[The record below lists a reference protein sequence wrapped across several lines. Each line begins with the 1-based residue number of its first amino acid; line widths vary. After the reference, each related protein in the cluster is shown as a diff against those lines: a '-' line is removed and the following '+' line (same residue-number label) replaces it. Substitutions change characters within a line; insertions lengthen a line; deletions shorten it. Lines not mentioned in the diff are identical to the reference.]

1 MPPSAGTFSINVPG
15 TELTTDADLV
25 IDASVTTTVGGV
37 ESRKPPRPIPN
48 LIPSIPPLPTASI
61 TLDANITADDII
73 NAAEQASNIAITGT
87 VGGDVAD
94 GDTVTLTVNGNTF
107 TGAAS
112 AGAFSINVPGT
123 ELTADADLVID
134 ASVTTT
140 VGGVNP
146 EATANDTESYTVD
159 TTLPTATITLDANIT
174 ADDIISAA
182 EEGTNIA
189 ITGTVGGDVA
199 DGDTVTLTV
208 NGNTFTGAAVLWRH
222 SALMCRVPNSPPMPI
237 SPSTPRSPPLSVV

>member
-1 MPPSAGTFSINVPG
+1 M
-15 TELTTDADLV
+15 
-25 IDASVTTTVGGV
+25 
-37 ESRKPPRPIPN
+37 
-48 LIPSIPPLPTASI
+48 
-61 TLDANITADDII
+61 
-73 NAAEQASNIAITGT
+73 
-87 VGGDVAD
+87 
-94 GDTVTLTVNGNTF
+94 
-107 TGAAS
+107 
-112 AGAFSINVPGT
+112 PGT
-123 ELTADADLVID
+123 ELTADSDADLTID

-182 EEGTNIA
+182 EEATNIA

-208 NGNTFTGAAVLWRH
+208 NGNTFTGAA
-222 SALMCRVPNSPPMPI
+222 SPAAPSVSMLPGTELTADADLTL
-237 SPSTPRSPPLSVV
+237 STPRSPPLSVV

>member
-1 MPPSAGTFSINVPG
+1 M
-15 TELTTDADLV
+15 
-25 IDASVTTTVGGV
+25 
-37 ESRKPPRPIPN
+37 
-48 LIPSIPPLPTASI
+48 PTATI

-123 ELTADADLVID
+123 ELTSDADLTID

-146 EATANDTESYTVD
+146 EATATDTESYTVD

-208 NGNTFTGAAVLWRH
+208 NGNTFTGAA
-222 SALMCRVPNSPPMPI
+222 SAGAFSINVRVPN
-237 SPSTPRSPPLSVV
+237 